1 MLVSRVWLE
10 GRRLTMIT
18 KAIFYNAIRE
28 LKACHAM
35 LKENALHLGYREGM
49 VKTMTL
55 VNTRE
60 EQWRSGR
67 SNVQELINLCEDI
80 VSEFQMKEDS

>member
-1 MLVSRVWLE
+1 MTIKS
-10 GRRLTMIT
+10 
-18 KAIFYNAIRE
+18 KAVFYNALRE

-35 LKENALHLGYREGM
+35 LKENTLRLGYREGM
-49 VKTMTL
+49 VKTMT
-55 VNTRE
+55 VINTRE

-80 VSEFQMKEDS
+80 ASEFQMKEDS